1 MSSSMGAGSM
11 RSASL
16 SSLTRLTLLCL
27 GILLIGTYTT
37 QHIMALWSKTGP
49 ILGAL
54 AVVGSTVSAQSIDVS
69 WHAPAKSQVNANF
82 TEVLNG
88 EGKWGFIYDTS
99 ETPIDKYGTYN
110 WCNMPH
116 VRKTEYVKP
125 SDDFELKYVE
135 LIHRHHKRTP
145 YSSNAFPVE
154 SYQWNCDEQGL
165 FYFGERL
172 DGSKTAAKTYW
183 KVYISPVNPFVPAG
197 WIGTCQFPQ
206 ITAQGLDDSYVHG
219 VDLFGVYHDLLGF
232 LPSRND
238 PSWHEKVQ
246 YRVTN
251 NQITSQVAGLLIKG
265 MYDTTS
271 PQGLSIQASGVDS
284 LEPQYSCPAG
294 SSLFSRIKSGSNP
307 AWANHLRA
315 AAPLYSALDTISGVP
330 ASNAGFHNSFDPY
343 YDNLS
348 ARQCHDK
355 PLPCKLVN
363 GRNDTSAC
371 ISQTQAD
378 TVFRIGHWEY
388 SQIYR
393 DSPDSLAASTA
404 TYGVWAA
411 ELAGHLRAA
420 VAGDAAAANAP
431 IYRHNVAH
439 DGSVSRL
446 LSLLQIDH
454 MVWPG
459 MGAEVVFEL
468 YQKKKTKKQSGT
480 ASSQPAPTVVA
491 PGCSRN
497 NCLRQMIRESASA
510 SAFCPG
516 FTAQE
521 TATASP
527 LPTWIANCK
536 GDAAAVK
543 SACACVVAPT
553 ATVSTTP
560 TAAPTGAAGS
570 ESGWYVRVLF
580 GGQVFKSSSP
590 TLGAIDMIPV
600 ETLLGYIDGL
610 VGKDASLVRGK
621 CTA

>member
-1 MSSSMGAGSM
+1 
-11 RSASL
+11 
-16 SSLTRLTLLCL
+16 
-27 GILLIGTYTT
+27 
-37 QHIMALWSKTGP
+37 MALWSKTGP

-54 AVVGSTVSAQSIDVS
+54 AVVGSTVSAQSMDVS

-116 VRKTEYVKP
+116 VRKTEYVRP

-135 LIHRHHKRTP
+135 LVSQVLGILYLTKRLILCQIHRHHKRTP

-172 DGSKTAAKTYW
+172 DGSNSAAKTYW

-271 PQGLSIQASGVDS
+271 PQGLNIQASGVDS

-393 DSPDSLAASTA
+393 DSPDSLAASAA

-420 VAGDAAAANAP
+420 AAGDGAANAP

-446 LSLLQIDH
+446 LSLLQVNH
-454 MVWPG
+454 MGLAPAWAPRRPWRRNAPARRANDARDNVARLG
-459 MGAEVVFEL
+459 VLFVDALVLGGVLFVRRLEELERAHVDGAV
-468 YQKKKTKKQSGT
+468 
-480 ASSQPAPTVVA
+480 
-491 PGCSRN
+491 
-497 NCLRQMIRESASA
+497 REHADQA
-510 SAFCPG
+510 H
-516 FTAQE
+516 
-521 TATASP
+521 
-527 LPTWIANCK
+527 
-536 GDAAAVK
+536 GDAAVGGAEAACEPHLLGRVNDESVACQAALDSGCLK
-543 SACACVVAPT
+543 SARL
-553 ATVSTTP
+553 
-560 TAAPTGAAGS
+560 
-570 ESGWYVRVLF
+570 SGGCGTRRIER
-580 GGQVFKSSSP
+580 G
-590 TLGAIDMIPV
+590 
-600 ETLLGYIDGL
+600 
-610 VGKDASLVRGK
+610 VGH
-621 CTA
+621 T

>member
-1 MSSSMGAGSM
+1 
-11 RSASL
+11 
-16 SSLTRLTLLCL
+16 
-27 GILLIGTYTT
+27 
-37 QHIMALWSKTGP
+37 MAFWSKAGP
-49 ILGAL
+49 VLGAL
-54 AVVGSTVSAQSIDVS
+54 AVLGSTVSSQSIDVS

-99 ETPIDKYGTYN
+99 ETPDEKYGTYN

-116 VRKTEYVKP
+116 VRKTEYVKA
-125 SDDFELKYVE
+125 SEDFELKYVE

-172 DGSKTAAKTYW
+172 HSSNPAAKTYW

-219 VDLFGVYHDLLGF
+219 ADLFGVYHDTLGF
-232 LPSRND
+232 LPNRDD
-238 PSWHEKVQ
+238 PSWREKVQ

-271 PQGLSIQASGVDS
+271 PQGLNIQASGVDS
-284 LEPQYSCPAG
+284 LEPQYSCPSG
-294 SSLFSRIKSGSNP
+294 SALFNRIKSSSNP
-307 AWANHLRA
+307 DWANHLRA
-315 AAPLYSALDTISGVP
+315 AAPLYSALDNISGVP
-330 ASNAGFHNSFDPY
+330 ASNTGFHNSFDPY

-355 PLPCKLVN
+355 PLPCKLVG

-371 ISQTQAD
+371 IAQRQAD
-378 TVFRIGHWEY
+378 TVYRIGHWEY

-393 DSPDSLAASTA
+393 DSPDSLAASAA

-420 VAGDAAAANAP
+420 VAGEAGAP

-446 LSLLQIDH
+446 LSLLQVDR

-459 MGAEVVFEL
+459 MGAEVIFEL
-468 YQKKKTKKQSGT
+468 YQKKKG
-480 ASSQPAPTVVA
+480 AAPQPEPTVVA

-510 SAFCPG
+510 SAFCPQ
-516 FTAQE
+516 FTAE
-521 TATASP
+521 ATAAP

-553 ATVSTTP
+553 TTAT
-560 TAAPTGAAGS
+560 TAAAEPTGAA

-590 TLGAIDMIPV
+590 TLGKIDLIPV
-600 ETLLGYIDGL
+600 ETLLGYFDGL

>member
-1 MSSSMGAGSM
+1 MSSSLGAGTM
-11 RSASL
+11 RSTSL
-16 SSLTRLTLLCL
+16 SSLIRPTLLCL
-27 GILLIGTYTT
+27 GIFLIGTYTT

-54 AVVGSTVSAQSIDVS
+54 AVAGSTVSAQSIDVS

-116 VRKTEYVKP
+116 VRKTEYVRP

-172 DGSKTAAKTYW
+172 DGSNSAAKTYW

-294 SSLFSRIKSGSNP
+294 SSLFSRIKSGNNP

-355 PLPCKLVN
+355 PLPCRLVN

-468 YQKKKTKKQSGT
+468 YQKKTTKKQSGT